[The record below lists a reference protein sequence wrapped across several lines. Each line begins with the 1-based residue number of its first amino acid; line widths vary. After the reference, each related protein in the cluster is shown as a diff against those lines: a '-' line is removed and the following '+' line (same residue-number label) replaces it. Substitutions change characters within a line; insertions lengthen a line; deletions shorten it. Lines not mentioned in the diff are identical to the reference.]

1 VSKALLSSIVS
12 AANHVDYDVRNA
24 ATTALTSAF
33 RVLSNRIVLWDTFR
47 KREVRNTEGNLN
59 YFTRSAH
66 TTGHT

>member
-1 VSKALLSSIVS
+1 MSKALLSSIVS

-47 KREVRNTEGNLN
+47 KREVRNTEGN
-59 YFTRSAH
+59 
-66 TTGHT
+66 